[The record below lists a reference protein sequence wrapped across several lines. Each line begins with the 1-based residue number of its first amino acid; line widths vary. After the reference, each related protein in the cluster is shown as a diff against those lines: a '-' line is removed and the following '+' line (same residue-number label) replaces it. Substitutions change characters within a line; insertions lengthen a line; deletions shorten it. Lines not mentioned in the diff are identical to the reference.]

1 MTEKNRVPLRVK
13 VQSEIRLDQF
23 LKWANISGSGGQ
35 SKMMIQAGQVKVNH
49 VVETRRGKMLKNNDL
64 VEVEGTESFLV
75 CQEV

>member
-64 VEVEGTESFLV
+64 VEVEGESFLV